1 MNLFEKIINIIA
13 TIIHCT
19 PEDEYKFEYVKY
31 DSCTDCDYKKSNV
44 AVINPVT
51 GLLMIG
57 GVDVAG
63 NFFGTK
69 SSSDDYHRRS
79 QEDCYRSSSSSYYNF
94 SQYDYWKN

>member
-19 PEDEYKFEYVKY
+19 PEDEYKFECVKN
-31 DSCTDCDYKKSNV
+31 DSSTDSDNKKKNV
-44 AVINPVT
+44 AVINPVS

-79 QEDCYRSSSSSYYNF
+79 QEDYYGISSSNYYNS
-94 SQYDYWKN
+94 SQYDY